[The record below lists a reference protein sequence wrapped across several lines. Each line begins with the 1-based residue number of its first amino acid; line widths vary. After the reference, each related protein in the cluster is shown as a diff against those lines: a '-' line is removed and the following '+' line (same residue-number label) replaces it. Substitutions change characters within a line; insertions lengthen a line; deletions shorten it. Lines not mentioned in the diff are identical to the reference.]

1 MATKS
6 KSKAEAAPAEAPA
19 AGGSKKKM
27 MIIILAAVLASGA
40 AAGGAVWFLG
50 RGKAPAGGHEASVAH
65 ASSVPALF
73 LPLDPFTVNLATE
86 NADQFLQVSISL
98 QVVDAPTVELIKA
111 NIAIV
116 RNRIL
121 ILLSSKKS
129 SEINTVEG
137 KEKLA
142 TEIMEKVRE
151 PFVHNGKPQDVSG
164 ALFTSFIVQ

>member
-50 RGKAPAGGHEASVAH
+50 RGKAAAGPQASVAH